1 MAVGRA
7 RRLSPRCCAIAASCQ
22 WLSSRPYATVE
33 ARLDGLAGTV
43 TAAAHRHPVPVAL
56 PPCPWRFQI
65 RPPPSSQAAAC
76 TPAGGRGASARLA
89 AQNGLAAGSR
99 LPAGHSQALELRAEP
114 HGAATAP
121 RSGPW
126 SGRCLSRPC
135 CIRATPLA
143 FGPHPPRLGGAARLV
158 LRAEPQ
164 LHARGA
170 SEATAVPLEDARRH
184 RHGPP
189 DRLRGLGV
197 APKPLRSIHM
207 ARRLCAMPLAYRF
220 STGSAGGSFRLAPL
234 PARRRWPAAS
244 AHARTRFSALP

>member
-1 MAVGRA
+1 MSRHDRLVPSASSPTGGVA
-7 RRLSPRCCAIAASCQ
+7 RTIFSDSTPR
-22 WLSSRPYATVE
+22 E
-33 ARLDGLAGTV
+33 DG
-43 TAAAHRHPVPVAL
+43 AAA
-56 PPCPWRFQI
+56 
-65 RPPPSSQAAAC
+65 
-76 TPAGGRGASARLA
+76 
-89 AQNGLAAGSR
+89 
-99 LPAGHSQALELRAEP
+99 
-114 HGAATAP
+114 AP

-197 APKPLRSIHM
+197 APKPLRRIHT
-207 ARRLCAMPLAYRF
+207 AGRRCALRLSLPLADHF
-220 STGSAGGSFRLAPL
+220 SQVERGTLCGRNLYWPGGPPASPTVALQWVLGHPLTTSRSALAAIRVPPSFRTCCMSIPL
-234 PARRRWPAAS
+234 STFSILPSARQRKEF
-244 AHARTRFSALP
+244 AHQCEPIKLCVDQSDGKQK